1 MRIAKKLNS
10 LLVKPQSADAGAGG
24 VKSAIEEAT
33 VPDSLL
39 DQILGEGRIEQGAT
53 ADSREIIR
61 SFVDDALTP
70 AHRRLREELADG
82 KWAWRSIHALAGKA
96 GLDDKTALDIL
107 RLDSGVELGR
117 AKTGKLIARLK
128 TRVAG

>member
-1 MRIAKKLNS
+1 MPEKLNS
-10 LLVKPQSADAGAGG
+10 LLVKSQSAVDAGAGG

-33 VPDSLL
+33 VPDTLL
-39 DQILGEGRIEQGAT
+39 ARIVEEGRTEQGSIAE
-53 ADSREIIR
+53 SREFIC
-61 SFVDDALTP
+61 SFANDVLTP

-96 GLDDKTALDIL
+96 GVDDETALDIL
-107 RLDSGVELGR
+107 RLDAGVELGR